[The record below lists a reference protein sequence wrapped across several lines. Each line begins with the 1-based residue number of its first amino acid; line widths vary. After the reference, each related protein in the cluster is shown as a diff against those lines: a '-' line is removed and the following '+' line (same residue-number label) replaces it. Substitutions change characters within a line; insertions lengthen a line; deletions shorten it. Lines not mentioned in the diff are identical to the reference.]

1 MGKRRKLMGPVV
13 FYVRRQAKHCRSGE
27 TSVTSFGP
35 FRTYKEAQAKQ
46 WEDEEAPGEPE
57 YEYEYRIEAVP
68 TPLFSK

>member
-1 MGKRRKLMGPVV
+1 VV

-46 WEDEEAPGEPE
+46 WEDEEATGEPE
-57 YEYEYRIEAVP
+57 YEYGYRIEALP

>member
-13 FYVRRQAKHCRSGE
+13 FYV
-27 TSVTSFGP
+27 
-35 FRTYKEAQAKQ
+35 RTYKEAQAKQ

-57 YEYEYRIEAVP
+57 YEYEYRIETVP